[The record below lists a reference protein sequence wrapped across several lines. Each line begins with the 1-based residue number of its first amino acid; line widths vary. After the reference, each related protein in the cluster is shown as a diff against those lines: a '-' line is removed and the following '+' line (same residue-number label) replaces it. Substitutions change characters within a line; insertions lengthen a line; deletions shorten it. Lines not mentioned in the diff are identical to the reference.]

1 LQVEAKFICP
11 EIVGPLRD
19 GAYEI
24 PEGATVSDL
33 LECCRGECPDRPAKS
48 GADQLMFLKNGMQA
62 QLNTQLSPGDKV
74 HFLRKIFG
82 G

>member
-1 LQVEAKFICP
+1 MQVEAKFICA

-33 LECCRGECPDRPAKS
+33 LECCRAECPNSHPISWAS
-48 GADQLMFLKNGMQA
+48 QLMFLKNGMQA
-62 QLNTQLSPGDKV
+62 QMDTQLSPGDKV